1 MLTHCPII
9 KRLKVGNDDISESSE
24 VFHPRYQIP
33 RLVNNLLKMYWS
45 KFVYNLVAQ
54 HSSGW
59 WFLLNLRENALKVL
73 IRDLQA

>member
-1 MLTHCPII
+1 
-9 KRLKVGNDDISESSE
+9 LKI
-24 VFHPRYQIP
+24 
-33 RLVNNLLKMYWS
+33 YWS